1 MSAVDKSVRG
11 GDVELSL
18 SSAVAVAVAVSSS
31 VPDDGNTT
39 DVDEATT
46 ITSRRAND
54 NNDDDNNDND
64 DTDNN
69 NNDDMDDEDEDDD
82 ADDEEEE
89 EDVHTATR
97 EISAAMEHVFL
108 IMQYRKLQ
116 RELNGPQKKRQKY
129 HFGAL
134 AICILLVYCFLIG
147 EQYIADDDAAQLQIS
162 VDWSKYLV
170 VPSCLSYLVLFCF
183 CFSFAEFTYSAFIS
197 FHFICVCLFICLLIH

>member
-1 MSAVDKSVRG
+1 MSAVDNSGRG
-11 GDVELSL
+11 GEVELSE
-18 SSAVAVAVAVSSS
+18 SSAAVSVAVAVSSS
-31 VPDDGNTT
+31 VPDDGNTQ

-46 ITSRRAND
+46 SRRDND
-54 NNDDDNNDND
+54 NTDDDGMD
-64 DTDNN
+64 DD
-69 NNDDMDDEDEDDD
+69 DDMDDGDDEED
-82 ADDEEEE
+82 DDEEEE
-89 EDVHTATR
+89 EGQTATR

-162 VDWSKYLV
+162 VDWSTYR
-170 VPSCLSYLVLFCF
+170 VPSCLSYLV
-183 CFSFAEFTYSAFIS
+183 
-197 FHFICVCLFICLLIH
+197 